1 MKIKKGDVV
10 AVIAGKDKAVNGV
23 YKTGEVLAVD
33 SKSNRVVVKGINIVT
48 KHYRPSNDKP
58 DGAIEKKE
66 APIHVS
72 NVAYLDPKEKKPTR
86 IRYEYELDEKGE
98 IKKDARGKKIKYR
111 VAVLSGTRI
120 DK

>member
-1 MKIKKGDVV
+1 MKLKKGDIVC
-10 AVIAGKDKAVNGV
+10 VIAGKDKAVNGV
-23 YKTGEVLAVD
+23 YKTGEILKVD
-33 SKSNRVVVKGINIVT
+33 SKTNRVVVKGVNIAT
-48 KHYRPSNDKP
+48 KHYRPSNERP

-72 NVAYLDPKEKKPTR
+72 NVAYLDPVQKKPTR
-86 IRYEYELDEKGE
+86 IRYEYEKDSDGNF
-98 IKKDARGKKIKYR
+98 KKDARGKKIKYR

>member
-10 AVIAGKDKAVNGV
+10 AVIAGKDKPVNGV
-23 YKTGEVLAVD
+23 YKTGEVLKVD
-33 SKSNRVVVKGINIVT
+33 VKTNRVVVKGINIAT
-48 KHYRPSNDKP
+48 KHIRPNNEKP

-66 APIHVS
+66 APISVS
-72 NVAYLDPKEKKPTR
+72 NVAYLDPVKKQPTR
-86 IRYEYELDEKGE
+86 IRYEYE
-98 IKKDARGKKIKYR
+98 KDSNGDFVKDSKGKKIKYR

>member
-1 MKIKKGDVV
+1 MRIKKGDVV
-10 AVIAGKDKAVNGV
+10 VVTTGKNKPNHGT
-23 YKTGEVLAVD
+23 YTTGEVLAVYPLQN
-33 SKSNRVVVKGINIVT
+33 KVVVKGVNIVT
-48 KHYRPSNDKP
+48 KHNRPSNANP
-58 DGAIEKKE
+58 DGGITKQE

-86 IRYEYELDEKGE
+86 LRYEYE
-98 IKKDARGKKIKYR
+98 KDANGEFVLNKNGKKIKYR